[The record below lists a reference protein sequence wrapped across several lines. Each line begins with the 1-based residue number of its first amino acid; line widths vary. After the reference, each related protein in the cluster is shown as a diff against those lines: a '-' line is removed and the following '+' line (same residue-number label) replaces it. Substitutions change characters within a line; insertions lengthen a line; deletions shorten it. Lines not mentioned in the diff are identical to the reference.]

1 MAAFDKRLP
10 GAAWLVT
17 FGTVFFTGTTI
28 LGWGYYSERCLE
40 FLAGTRAIKPF
51 RLLWVAM
58 VVIGAVATGG
68 VIWTIADILNGLMAI
83 PNLIGLLL
91 LSGTVFRLTR
101 EYDFQAS
108 KPAPALA
115 PER

>member
-1 MAAFDKRLP
+1 
-10 GAAWLVT
+10 V
-17 FGTVFFTGTTI
+17 
-28 LGWGYYSERCLE
+28 
-40 FLAGTRAIKPF
+40 
-51 RLLWVAM
+51 WVAV

-68 VIWTIADILNGLMAI
+68 VIWTVADILNGLMAI

-101 EYDFQAS
+101 EYSFKEAQQPAS
-108 KPAPALA
+108 LP

>member
-1 MAAFDKRLP
+1 
-10 GAAWLVT
+10 
-17 FGTVFFTGTTI
+17 
-28 LGWGYYSERCLE
+28 
-40 FLAGTRAIKPF
+40 
-51 RLLWVAM
+51 
-58 VVIGAVATGG
+58 VATGG

-108 KPAPALA
+108 KSAPALP
-115 PER
+115 PES

>member
-1 MAAFDKRLP
+1 
-10 GAAWLVT
+10 
-17 FGTVFFTGTTI
+17 VFFTGTTI

-40 FLAGTRAIKPF
+40 YLAGTRAIKPF
-51 RLLWVAM
+51 RLLWVAV

-101 EYDFQAS
+101 EYNFEAGQDPVS
-108 KPAPALA
+108 LLPPKS
-115 PER
+115 